1 MFSLRCFFKHESK
14 LKFHIA
20 SDRHAKYVD
29 MLSVLDDAN
38 NLKEVASEPFEFEQW
53 RRNQGGAGCWRTP
66 INFASYVGTPSL
78 PNTRARDTA
87 GPGVDHYTID
97 TDYTELEREW
107 DFAT

>member
-1 MFSLRCFFKHESK
+1 MPSIFS
-14 LKFHIA
+14 IVW
-20 SDRHAKYVD
+20 VD
-29 MLSVLDDAN
+29 QGGGVVD
-38 NLKEVASEPFEFEQW
+38 EQPIYQW

-78 PNTRARDTA
+78 PNTHARDTA

-97 TDYTELEREW
+97 TDYTELEWEW